1 MSLTIPAVFLAGVL
15 SFLSPCFLPVVPVFV
30 SSITGVR
37 KESTFIGASSPK
49 LDVLT
54 PAGTHNAGT
63 HHAVPRVATCDTVVV
78 EQRHSRKPALLAI
91 AFVAAFS
98 LVFTG
103 LWVAVGLIGWVVGDA
118 RQLLSIIGGVLL
130 ILLGL
135 HLAGLIRIPILDR
148 VMTPSI
154 VHGDDEGPSY
164 RRSVLLGLSFG
175 AGWTPCIGPI
185 LGGVLGLTTTKG
197 SVGEGFLL
205 LVVFCLGLGVP
216 FVLSAIAADKV
227 FNSLNGIK
235 RHYKLIELILGLALV
250 AVGFLM
256 LSGLLERLALYL
268 PVIEGL

>member
-54 PAGTHNAGT
+54 PAG
-63 HHAVPRVATCDTVVV
+63 HHHVAPRVATCDTVVV